1 MREAGVSSLDLING
15 DAQLAREHLM
25 RCCGSRSW
33 VEAMLRQR
41 PFRDAAHLYQ
51 CASGCWRELKR
62 EDWLEAFSHHPR
74 IGEPR
79 SGPALDAKQRQWAQ
93 REQSGAAE
101 ADASVQAALAEGNRQ
116 YQAKFGHV
124 FLVCATGKSGAQ
136 MLALLRERLANDAE
150 TELAVAAGEQEKITR
165 LRLEKLVC
173 P

>member
-1 MREAGVSSLDLING
+1 MKETGLSALDLVNG
-15 DAQLAREHLM
+15 DAQLSRQHLA
-25 RCCGSRSW
+25 RCCGSRRW
-33 VEAMLRQR
+33 VEAMLGQR

-51 CASGCWRELKR
+51 CASDCWRELGR

-79 SGPALDAKQRQWAQ
+79 SAPALDATQREWA
-93 REQSGAAE
+93 RKEQSGAAE
-101 ADASVQAALAEGNRQ
+101 AEASVRAALAEGNRQ
-116 YQAKFGHV
+116 YEAKFGHV

-136 MLALLRERLANDAE
+136 MLDLLKKRLKNDAE
-150 TELAVAAGEQEKITR
+150 TELAVATGEQEKITR

>member
-15 DAQLAREHLM
+15 DDQLARQELM

-33 VEAMLRQR
+33 VEAMLGQR
-41 PFRDAAHLYQ
+41 PFRNAAHLYQ
-51 CASGCWRELKR
+51 CASGSWRELKR

-79 SGPALDAKQRQWAQ
+79 SGPALDATQRQWAQ
-93 REQSGAAE
+93 KEQSGAAGAE
-101 ADASVQAALAEGNRQ
+101 ASVRAALAEGNRQ
-116 YQAKFGHV
+116 YEARFGHV

-136 MLALLRERLANDAE
+136 MLALLRERLNNDAE
-150 TELAVAAGEQEKITR
+150 TELAVAAREQEKITR

>member
-1 MREAGVSSLDLING
+1 MRQAGVSSLDLING
-15 DAQLAREHLM
+15 DDQLACQELM

-41 PFRDAAHLYQ
+41 PFRNAAHLYQ
-51 CASGCWRELKR
+51 CASDAWRELKR

-79 SGPALDAKQRQWAQ
+79 SWPALDATQRQWAQ

-101 ADASVQAALAEGNRQ
+101 ADASVLAALAEGNRQ
-116 YQAKFGHV
+116 YEAKFGHV

>member
-1 MREAGVSSLDLING
+1 MRQAGVSSLDLING
-15 DAQLAREHLM
+15 DDQLAPQELM

-41 PFRDAAHLYQ
+41 PFRNAAHLYQ
-51 CASGCWRELKR
+51 CASGAWRELKR
-62 EDWLEAFSHHPR
+62 DDWLEAFSHHPR

-79 SGPALDAKQRQWAQ
+79 SGPALDSTQRQWAQ
-93 REQSGAAE
+93 REQSGAAGAE
-101 ADASVQAALAEGNRQ
+101 ASVRAALAEGNRQ
-116 YQAKFGHV
+116 YEAKFGHV

>member
-15 DAQLAREHLM
+15 DAQLAREQLM

-41 PFRDAAHLYQ
+41 PFRNATHLYQ
-51 CASGCWRELKR
+51 CASCSWRGLKR
-62 EDWLEAFSHHPR
+62 EDWLDAFSHHPR

-79 SGPALDAKQRQWAQ
+79 SGPALDAKQRELAQ

-101 ADASVQAALAEGNRQ
+101 ADASVRAALVEGNRQ
-116 YQAKFGHV
+116 YEAKFGHV

-136 MLALLRERLANDAE
+136 ILALLRKRLANDAGA
-150 TELAVAAGEQEKITR
+150 ELAVAADEQEKITR

>member
-1 MREAGVSSLDLING
+1 MSSLDLING
-15 DAQLAREHLM
+15 DAQPAREHLM
-25 RCCGSRSW
+25 RCCDSRSW
-33 VEAMLRQR
+33 VEAMLRLR
-41 PFRDAAHLYQ
+41 PFKDAAHLYQ

-74 IGEPR
+74 IGQLR
-79 SGPALDAKQRQWAQ
+79 RATALEQ

-101 ADASVQAALAEGNRQ
+101 AEASVRAALAEGNRQ
-116 YQAKFGHV
+116 YEAKFGHV

-136 MLALLRERLANDAE
+136 MLALLKERLNNDAE
-150 TELAVAAGEQEKITR
+150 TELAIAAGEQEKITR